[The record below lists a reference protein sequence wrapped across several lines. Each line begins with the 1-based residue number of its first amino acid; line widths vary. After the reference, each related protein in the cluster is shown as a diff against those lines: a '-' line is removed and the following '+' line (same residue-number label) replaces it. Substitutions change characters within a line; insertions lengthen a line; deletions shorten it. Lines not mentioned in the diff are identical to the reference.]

1 LVHFLKGQRVQPDK
15 VSYLVAFFAR
25 DYVPKIKAFLEAE
38 YPTRQEGVEQ
48 FGSLMRE
55 IYPRVCQLQRQLP
68 EALAEEM
75 MLGLP
80 AYFTLYEWE
89 KDPKQWKKERK
100 EVLAAFLEGKDAP
113 VDEYGNLDFVSGMSV
128 SLLMLLN
135 KTYLGLTTTRG
146 LYSNFKEAEY
156 AEAYFSSL
164 YDQFENEVFA
174 KGLLKTM
181 GDLKRI
187 IPLIYE
193 IERKLALYPPTGELE
208 KM

>member
-1 LVHFLKGQRVQPDK
+1 MKPDK

-38 YPTRQEGVEQ
+38 YPDRQEGVEK
-48 FGSLMRE
+48 FGALMRD
-55 IYPRVCQLQRQLP
+55 IYPGVCQLQRQLP

-89 KDPKQWKKERK
+89 KDPTKWKKERK
-100 EVLAAFLEGKDAP
+100 KALAAFLEGKDGP

-128 SLLMLLN
+128 SLMMLLN
-135 KTYLGLTTTRG
+135 KTYLGLTTSRG
-146 LYSNFKEAEY
+146 LFSNFKDAEY
-156 AEAYFSSL
+156 SGSYFSSL
-164 YDQFENEVFA
+164 YDQFEDEVFA
-174 KGLLKTM
+174 KGCLKAI
-181 GDLKRI
+181 GDLKGI